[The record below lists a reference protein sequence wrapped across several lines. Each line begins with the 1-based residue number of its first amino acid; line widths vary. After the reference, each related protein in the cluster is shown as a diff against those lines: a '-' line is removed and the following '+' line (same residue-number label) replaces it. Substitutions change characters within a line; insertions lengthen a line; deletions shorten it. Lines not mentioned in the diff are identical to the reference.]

1 VSNRTR
7 LSPILNLA
15 VGICAV
21 VAFGHAA
28 EAHLTAGERSAVT
41 PSTADAFTGVSS
53 DDAKMISLIDKTL
66 SDAWQADAVVP
77 AERSSDAEFL
87 RRAFLDL
94 TGRIPRVSE
103 TRTFLDDAAPNKR
116 EQLIGDLLERPGHPS
131 HLADVWCRFLLPD
144 TAAVN
149 QIDGSN
155 AFESW
160 MRNRFA
166 ENRSYAEI
174 VRELLLATGEPN
186 ESGPVLFYTSL
197 ELKPEKVAASTSRA
211 FLGIQIQ
218 CAQCHNHPFDKWTQN
233 DFWGYAAFFARISP
247 QSTQAGRQGTVRDST
262 TGEVMLPDSD
272 EVVAPRFLLGKD
284 AIKQNERSRRQLLA
298 EWMTAPENPYFA
310 KAAVNR
316 IWAQLFGHGIIDPP
330 DDMNEANAP
339 RFGLLLDELAGYF
352 ASTNYDVRR
361 FYQLLTMTNAYQ
373 LSSEHLSENDR
384 PAGLFASMQLKMLTA
399 EQLYNCVSVATCRP
413 YDDVLASVP
422 SSRAKRAMTNRGT
435 FVDKF
440 RAPTGNP
447 TEYRSGIPQA
457 LMLLNGK
464 LVDDATDLDRSDILV
479 SLQAP
484 FFTDDERVET
494 LFLATLSR
502 RPSAE
507 MQQNFADYIAACRS
521 EEEKQTALG
530 NILWAL
536 LNSAEF
542 AMNH

>member
-1 VSNRTR
+1 MSNRTR